1 MPMHLNGGYRSKN
14 GMVTYGKQKK
24 YKPGGENKAGLT
36 KLVKMAKDKYGITAK
51 RGKEYPGGGSYM
63 GPQKRKANMG
73 MSTDPMMD
81 RRKRMEM
88 TSGMVMQ
95 GGGSVSPD
103 GLYGNTTNKQKQA
116 KKKMNYGGSSYGKK
130 PKKMGYG
137 GSHKGMMNMDPAMEA
152 ARFRKKR

>member
-1 MPMHLNGGYRSKN
+1 MPMHLKGGYRSKN

-24 YKPGGENKAGLT
+24 YKPGGESKAGLK
-36 KLVKMAKDKYGITAK
+36 KLVKMAKDKFGITAK
-51 RGKEYPGGGSYM
+51 KGKEY
-63 GPQKRKANMG
+63 KADMG